1 MQPALL
7 PHGCAGPAAA
17 SVAPAASAVARA
29 AGSVQ
34 GSSDAAAPACWGS
47 VLGAEGRSF
56 YLVHFFASGPWE
68 VPLPHTPHGW
78 RVDAVDFYNMTE
90 RPLGSLPAG
99 ASGAPVA
106 VAAVPYNVVIRSAS

>member
-7 PHGCAGPAAA
+7 PQGCAGPAAA

-78 RVDAVDFYNMTE
+78 RVDAVDFYNMIE